1 MRAKFQG
8 SKEKFQGSKFFLAA
22 LEFFFAA
29 FLCALIMVPVL
40 KSIVSHAISTF
51 RVEVLKARKL
61 TIERFVNDERLRPR
75 RVFVALGLG
84 FERTY
89 RVNSQS

>member
-1 MRAKFQG
+1 MRAKVQG

-22 LEFFFAA
+22 L
-29 FLCALIMVPVL
+29 LCALTMVPVL

-61 TIERFVNDERLRPR
+61 TIERFVNDERLRAR

-89 RVNSQS
+89 RINSQS